1 LDDNIGPALK
11 HLKIRDLILPLAHNA
26 VVDQKGAGWPA
37 DWWGACLDDSFDY
50 QLDNG
55 IRALDLRV
63 YRDGTKHRFEPN
75 GYHADRYYTIAQT

>member
-1 LDDNIGPALK
+1 VK

-26 VVDQKGAGWPA
+26 VVDQKGAGWPD

-63 YRDGTKHRFEPN
+63 YRDGLSTGLNPMVITQI
-75 GYHADRYYTIAQT
+75 ATYTIAQT